1 MCRIVAQRSVW
12 TRGFLCLAVAALA
25 GCTQKITAPVPPA
38 QTQTFQENTD
48 RIERA
53 FKAFDGDAGP
63 DVVRHFT
70 ALSPNENAK
79 TLDEALARIFPKGP
93 SGSPGEAQVLAVLS
107 YLAQTLKLK
116 ASARHLGSEV
126 LADGQAYCYGFA
138 RAFEAL
144 CRRMG
149 LPARENAVHNFEYM
163 QAHNMAEVFYGGR
176 WHLFDPTYGTFFY
189 DRKTYDGTGNIPSA
203 RELLSVSVAG
213 SNVFMACD
221 ALWTGTYK
229 PDCVVHPLA
238 DDFRYR
244 GMFTQRQLYDRVL
257 ATAFPFVQSDLA
269 VSSFPI
275 TMDMGQNSQISIG
288 QVDGKTEDVEGRRD
302 DASYPRYHGTAFLGE
317 GVMGSAFHTVT
328 FKAAAP
334 GRFKM
339 TYHFL
344 PQSRFDSMGT
354 LELRDV
360 IVERHE
366 TAGNA
371 WSVWFRLQS
380 TEGLFLVMD
389 RRGAAFLDAITVEG
403 VE

>member
-1 MCRIVAQRSVW
+1 M
-12 TRGFLCLAVAALA
+12 AALSV
-25 GCTQKITAPVPPA
+25 GCTQKAALPTSPA
-38 QTQTFQENTD
+38 QMKSPQTNTD
-48 RIERA
+48 RLERS
-53 FKAFDGDAGP
+53 FKAFDEDTGSA
-63 DVVRHFT
+63 VLQHFT
-70 ALSPNENAK
+70 ALPPDENVK
-79 TLDEALARIFPKGP
+79 ILDETLARIFPKGP
-93 SGSPGEAQVLAVLS
+93 AGSPGEAQVLAVLS
-107 YLAQTLKLK
+107 YLSQTLKLK
-116 ASARHLGSEV
+116 SSTRHLGSEV

-189 DRKTYDGTGNIPSA
+189 DRKEYDGTGNILSA
-203 RELLSVSVAG
+203 RELLSGSVSG
-213 SNVFMACD
+213 KNVFMVCD
-221 ALWTGTYK
+221 SLWTGTYK
-229 PDCVVHPLA
+229 PDSTVHPLA

-269 VSSFPI
+269 MSSFPI
-275 TMDMGQNSQISIG
+275 TIDIGQKSQVSIG
-288 QVDGKTEDVEGRRD
+288 QVDGKPEDVEGRRD

-344 PQSRFDSMGT
+344 PQSRFESMGT

-371 WSVWFRLQS
+371 WSVWFRLQT
-380 TEGLFLVMD
+380 TEGLFLVVD
-389 RRGAAFLDAITVEG
+389 RRGAAFLDAITVERI
-403 VE
+403 E